1 MDSYQIAGDLELVCY
16 HFIVLMF
23 PEIVGI
29 VIVIVVGFMMI
40 RDKARALQL
49 LNYGVYLLLSGLM
62 CFLILRGL

>member
-1 MDSYQIAGDLELVCY
+1 
-16 HFIVLMF
+16 MF